1 MPVHPPG
8 PSLEIAR
15 NSNHIV
21 VRLVGCK
28 SLHEDNVHIVDGE
41 VASLVEERE
50 GQHLVLDLAAVE
62 YLTSSALGK
71 LVALHRRL
79 RQQGGRLTVTNA
91 RDAVWEVFAV
101 TRLNQ
106 VLEIQPAPGSDTRV
120 PDGLSA

>member
-1 MPVHPPG
+1 MSVQPPG

-15 NSNHIV
+15 NGNRLV

-28 SLHEDNVHIVDGE
+28 DLHEDNVHLVDGQ
-41 VASLVEERE
+41 VASLVEERP
-50 GQHLVLDLAAVE
+50 GQHLVLDLAAVQ

-79 RQQGGRLTVTNA
+79 RQQGGRLTVINA
-91 RDAVWEVFAV
+91 QDAVWEVFVV

-106 VLEIQPAPGSDTRV
+106 ILEVKPAPGSDNRT
-120 PDGLSA
+120 PDDLSV